1 MLLSFYV
8 CVPPLRRELFDCKI
22 IKNEEDKDTYD
33 NTIYIK
39 DKNNIFLYLN
49 TIKKKHEPIK
59 INLNDP
65 VIKSFSGVLVDVLI
79 NLIIESVDIFPREF
93 LFINSKGDK
102 ASADTLNDYNKSFVP
117 DLQLNINSFRS
128 AYISYWLPKLNKIQ
142 KDRVVAYMRTS
153 DKMTELN
160 YFKQFETDDK
170 EEIII
175 NETKPEQE
183 TEIKIKPRQPRLTN
197 EQKKERRDKK
207 NNYYKNYYEENKD
220 KMIEKAKENS
230 RATYGARIIRELNNN
245 SKDISTV
252 KEETLIKW
260 KIKYNEKTKLYY
272 IND

>member
-1 MLLSFYV
+1 M
-8 CVPPLRRELFDCKI
+8 
-22 IKNEEDKDTYD
+22 
-33 NTIYIK
+33 
-39 DKNNIFLYLN
+39 
-49 TIKKKHEPIK
+49 
-59 INLNDP
+59 
-65 VIKSFSGVLVDVLI
+65 DVLI
-79 NLIIESVDIFPREF
+79 NLIIESVDIFPRDF

-230 RATYGARIIRELNNN
+230 RANYGARIIRELNNN

-252 KEETLIKW
+252 QKKTLEKW

>member
-1 MLLSFYV
+1 
-8 CVPPLRRELFDCKI
+8 
-22 IKNEEDKDTYD
+22 
-33 NTIYIK
+33 
-39 DKNNIFLYLN
+39 
-49 TIKKKHEPIK
+49 
-59 INLNDP
+59 
-65 VIKSFSGVLVDVLI
+65 
-79 NLIIESVDIFPREF
+79 
-93 LFINSKGDK
+93 
-102 ASADTLNDYNKSFVP
+102 
-117 DLQLNINSFRS
+117 
-128 AYISYWLPKLNKIQ
+128 
-142 KDRVVAYMRTS
+142 MRTS

-160 YFKQFETDDK
+160 YFKQFETDK
-170 EEIII
+170 NEEIII

-272 IND
+272 TND